1 MSAFACGASQ
11 MKSKQLDS
19 LQALV
24 TKHIQDPALASLDG
38 GDFARTSVE
47 RGLQRW
53 EQAHLVAALD
63 VLNAY
68 QRDRRARAGGIHVL
82 SVQRSFRDDARTKL
96 CELLKRWLRA
106 NASCSN
112 LSEEEVRSMCG
123 LCRDVLN
130 HPQLF
135 PARNPRSFLCTIA
148 EVYDHLRWQLR
159 EVLERD
165 RSCADLAQR
174 LVSLSRNLIS
184 DALAFLLLAPTDL
197 VQTDAL
203 PSLEV
208 VSLWQSLPDEGHPL
222 PERADAT
229 LQKTMREAWR
239 TRWGAV
245 IAALLSTPWCL
256 RLYAGADA
264 AAAAAG
270 LAARDSTEGFRGS
283 PVLARLVEARDDFNS
298 GRYRGIALVGA
309 LRGPAKV
316 AAREHVLEA
325 AVAIF
330 DLTYL
335 LGEVMLLFHRISD
348 GLGDYGMIRVS
359 AWLHPILE
367 VFLEKLQRLK
377 FHLEKLNSTLDDVYV
392 LGRARGQP
400 AEKPAPSSRMCARAH
415 AAIER
420 ALLGRACHY
429 TQLIERALLGRAC
442 HYTQLT
448 QLVDELKSRS
458 APERLPHVAEGISD
472 ACSSLQGILGSEEF
486 RAHVGDSF
494 PELPF
499 LGGTPS
505 SNGDQSAL
513 RDRAEP
519 RALLDVRTSTEEPAE
534 PGLPTLLDR

>member
-1 MSAFACGASQ
+1 
-11 MKSKQLDS
+11 
-19 LQALV
+19 
-24 TKHIQDPALASLDG
+24 
-38 GDFARTSVE
+38 
-47 RGLQRW
+47 
-53 EQAHLVAALD
+53 
-63 VLNAY
+63 
-68 QRDRRARAGGIHVL
+68 
-82 SVQRSFRDDARTKL
+82 
-96 CELLKRWLRA
+96 
-106 NASCSN
+106 
-112 LSEEEVRSMCG
+112 
-123 LCRDVLN
+123 
-130 HPQLF
+130 
-135 PARNPRSFLCTIA
+135 
-148 EVYDHLRWQLR
+148 
-159 EVLERD
+159 
-165 RSCADLAQR
+165 
-174 LVSLSRNLIS
+174 
-184 DALAFLLLAPTDL
+184 
-197 VQTDAL
+197 
-203 PSLEV
+203 
-208 VSLWQSLPDEGHPL
+208 
-222 PERADAT
+222 
-229 LQKTMREAWR
+229 
-239 TRWGAV
+239 
-245 IAALLSTPWCL
+245 
-256 RLYAGADA
+256 
-264 AAAAAG
+264 
-270 LAARDSTEGFRGS
+270 
-283 PVLARLVEARDDFNS
+283 
-298 GRYRGIALVGA
+298 
-309 LRGPAKV
+309 V

-377 FHLEKLNSTLDDVYV
+377 FHLEKLNGTLDDVYV

-415 AAIER
+415 AA
-420 ALLGRACHY
+420 
-429 TQLIERALLGRAC
+429 IERALLGRAC

-519 RALLDVRTSTEEPAE
+519 RALLDV
-534 PGLPTLLDR
+534 

>member
-1 MSAFACGASQ
+1 MAMSAFACGASQ

-106 NASCSN
+106 NAGCSN

-184 DALAFLLLAPTDL
+184 D
-197 VQTDAL
+197 
-203 PSLEV
+203 
-208 VSLWQSLPDEGHPL
+208 
-222 PERADAT
+222 
-229 LQKTMREAWR
+229 
-239 TRWGAV
+239 
-245 IAALLSTPWCL
+245 
-256 RLYAGADA
+256 
-264 AAAAAG
+264 
-270 LAARDSTEGFRGS
+270 
-283 PVLARLVEARDDFNS
+283 
-298 GRYRGIALVGA
+298 
-309 LRGPAKV
+309 
-316 AAREHVLEA
+316 
-325 AVAIF
+325 
-330 DLTYL
+330 
-335 LGEVMLLFHRISD
+335 
-348 GLGDYGMIRVS
+348 
-359 AWLHPILE
+359 
-367 VFLEKLQRLK
+367 
-377 FHLEKLNSTLDDVYV
+377 
-392 LGRARGQP
+392 
-400 AEKPAPSSRMCARAH
+400 
-415 AAIER
+415 
-420 ALLGRACHY
+420 
-429 TQLIERALLGRAC
+429 
-442 HYTQLT
+442 
-448 QLVDELKSRS
+448 
-458 APERLPHVAEGISD
+458 
-472 ACSSLQGILGSEEF
+472 
-486 RAHVGDSF
+486 
-494 PELPF
+494 
-499 LGGTPS
+499 
-505 SNGDQSAL
+505 
-513 RDRAEP
+513 
-519 RALLDVRTSTEEPAE
+519 
-534 PGLPTLLDR
+534 